1 MLFSEHLIY
10 FPLPRCGWRTGECTV
25 ICFKPTASPT
35 VLVLVGRSAFYPV
48 VLVRDLGIRL
58 DYLLLFPTY
67 AQSSSLVAFLLLHI
81 EYLKKLPFLYPIT
94 TFSVLCFHHHLF
106 GLCKYFFSIF
116 SPFSIV
122 SLTPTW
128 NLSEEL

>member
-67 AQSSSLVAFLLLHI
+67 AQSSSLVAFSLLHRVSQKI
-81 EYLKKLPFLYPIT
+81 AFSPPHHYLFCFMFSPPFIWIMQI
-94 TFSVLCFHHHLF
+94 
-106 GLCKYFFSIF
+106 FFSIF